1 MDCTH
6 FRKHHLAYLDDTLPG
21 ELMAAAQRHV
31 LVCDG
36 CAVHDALVRRSL
48 MVVHTMRPALPGV
61 EPSTAFQ
68 SKLQARLA
76 ECRAERTAALAGS
89 LGSPVMPPVAHNRF
103 VSPSR
108 TMIAMAASAVIGAL
122 ALQALRRDT
131 VPTVAMQPVMVMP
144 PAPVSGAPYLP
155 PALQQVMAT
164 GNPVWPATMMVE
176 EAPAGFV
183 NAQYRFAE
191 TR

>member
-31 LVCDG
+31 MVCDG
-36 CAVHDALVRRSL
+36 CAAHDALVRRSL

-61 EPSTAFQ
+61 EPSVAFQ

-89 LGSPVMPPVAHNRF
+89 LGRTAMPPVAHNRF

-108 TMIAMAASAVIGAL
+108 TMLAMAASAVIGAL
-122 ALQALRRDT
+122 AIQALRRDA

-144 PAPVSGAPYLP
+144 PAPVSGTAPYLS
-155 PALQQVMAT
+155 PALQQAT
-164 GNPVWPATMMVE
+164 GNPVWPATMMAE
-176 EAPAGFV
+176 EASVGFV

>member
-31 LVCDG
+31 MVCDG
-36 CAVHDALVRRSL
+36 CAAHDALVRRSL

-61 EPSTAFQ
+61 EPSVAFQ

-89 LGSPVMPPVAHNRF
+89 LGGPVMPPVAHNRF

-108 TMIAMAASAVIGAL
+108 TMLAMAASAVIGAL
-122 ALQALRRDT
+122 AIQALRRDA

-144 PAPVSGAPYLP
+144 PAPVSGAAPYLT
-155 PALQQVMAT
+155 PAHQQAT
-164 GNPVWPATMMVE
+164 GNPVWPATMMAE
-176 EAPAGFV
+176 EASVGFV

>member
-31 LVCDG
+31 MVCDG
-36 CAVHDALVRRSL
+36 CAAHDALVRRSL

-61 EPSTAFQ
+61 EPSVAFQ

-89 LGSPVMPPVAHNRF
+89 LGGPVMPPVAHNRF

-108 TMIAMAASAVIGAL
+108 TMLAMAASAGIGAL
-122 ALQALRRDT
+122 AIQALRRDA

-144 PAPVSGAPYLP
+144 PAPVSGAAPYLT
-155 PALQQVMAT
+155 PAHQQAT
-164 GNPVWPATMMVE
+164 GNPVWPATMMAE
-176 EAPAGFV
+176 EASVGFV

>member
-31 LVCDG
+31 MGCDG
-36 CAVHDALVRRSL
+36 CAAHDALVRRSL

-89 LGSPVMPPVAHNRF
+89 LGGPVMPPVAHNRF

-108 TMIAMAASAVIGAL
+108 TMLAMAASAVIGAL
-122 ALQALRRDT
+122 AIQALRRDT

-144 PAPVSGAPYLP
+144 PAPVSGTAPYLS
-155 PALQQVMAT
+155 PALQQAT
-164 GNPVWPATMMVE
+164 GNPVWPATMMAE
-176 EAPAGFV
+176 EASVGFV

>member
-31 LVCDG
+31 MVCDG
-36 CAVHDALVRRSL
+36 CAAHDALVRRSL

-61 EPSTAFQ
+61 EPSVAFQ

-89 LGSPVMPPVAHNRF
+89 LGGTAMPPVAHNRF

-108 TMIAMAASAVIGAL
+108 TMLAMAASAVIGAL
-122 ALQALRRDT
+122 AIQALRRDA

-144 PAPVSGAPYLP
+144 PAPVSGTAPYLS
-155 PALQQVMAT
+155 PALQQAT
-164 GNPVWPATMMVE
+164 GNPVWPATMMAE
-176 EAPAGFV
+176 EASVGFV

>member
-21 ELMAAAQRHV
+21 HLMAAAQRHV
-31 LVCDG
+31 LDCDG
-36 CAVHDALVRRSL
+36 CAAHDTLVRRSL
-48 MVVHTMRPALPGV
+48 MVVHNVRPALPGL

-76 ECRAERTAALAGS
+76 ECRAERSAALAGS
-89 LGSPVMPPVAHNRF
+89 LGGSVMPPVAHNRF

-108 TMIAMAASAVIGAL
+108 TMLAMAASAVIGAL
-122 ALQALRRDT
+122 AIQALRRDT
-131 VPTVAMQPVMVMP
+131 APTIAMQPVMAMP
-144 PAPVSGAPYLP
+144 PAPVSGAPYLN
-155 PALQQVMAT
+155 PALKQAMAT
-164 GNPVWPATMMVE
+164 GAPAWPATMMVD
-176 EAPAGFV
+176 EAPVGFV

-191 TR
+191 MR

>member
-31 LVCDG
+31 MGCDG
-36 CAVHDALVRRSL
+36 CAAHDALVRRSL

-61 EPSTAFQ
+61 EPSVAFQ

-89 LGSPVMPPVAHNRF
+89 LGGPAIPPVAHNRF

-108 TMIAMAASAVIGAL
+108 TMLAMAASAVIGAL
-122 ALQALRRDT
+122 AIQALRRDT

-144 PAPVSGAPYLP
+144 PAPVSGAAPYLN
-155 PALQQVMAT
+155 PALQQAT
-164 GNPVWPATMMVE
+164 GNPVWPTTMMAD
-176 EAPAGFV
+176 EASVGFV